1 MSDQDSN
8 QPKLHKADIQEQG
21 ELQTAASATERSP
34 LPPVAAPATPSS
46 NAGNSTQSSPVGGID
61 VQKLLALLKNPSS
74 ALKLQPL
81 TEWIYGAIGAG
92 VGVIGFFFWIWSIQE
107 ELKNDFFGAIGNLV
121 FLSLLG
127 FTTPGKYLVIGIF
140 SIALLVG
147 SLTLVGNWIGGRK
160 RSWMEAITFQGSTQL
175 LFGAGWI
182 VSGIVAFLSLQLSM
196 LIGVIL
202 LLINLILA
210 VTQAEDL
217 HEVSRDRRFLY
228 IVYSIAAY
236 MFLLFLV
243 YKIIT

>member
-1 MSDQDSN
+1 MPDQDSN
-8 QPKLHKADIQEQG
+8 QPELRKEEIREQG
-21 ELQTAASATERSP
+21 ELQTAAAAAEGAPSPATA
-34 LPPVAAPATPSS
+34 LPNAGSVTPSAPA
-46 NAGNSTQSSPVGGID
+46 NGID
-61 VQKLLALLKNPSS
+61 VQKLLELVKNPSA

-92 VGVIGFFFWIWSIQE
+92 VGVIGFFFWIWAIQE
-107 ELKNDFFGAIGNLV
+107 ELKNDLFGGFGNLV

-147 SLTLVGNWIGGRK
+147 SLTLFGNWLGGAK
-160 RSWMEAITFQGSTQL
+160 RSWMEAVTIHGSTQL

-182 VSGIVAFLSLQLSM
+182 VSGVAAFVSLQLSM

-202 LLINLILA
+202 LLINLLLV
-210 VTQAEDL
+210 VTQAEEL
-217 HEVSRDRRFLY
+217 HQVSRERRFLY
-228 IVYSIAAY
+228 IVYSVAAY

-243 YKIIT
+243 YTIIT